1 MIGNVE
7 YAILLAV
14 LVITA
19 IMAAMILSPPLAEL
33 WDSLIWGR
41 R

>member
-1 MIGNVE
+1 MSDNVE

-14 LVITA
+14 LVIAA
-19 IMAAMILSPPLAEL
+19 IMAATVFSPPLAEL
-33 WDSLIWGR
+33 WDSLVWGR

>member
-1 MIGNVE
+1 MSDNVE

-14 LVITA
+14 LVIMA
-19 IMAAMILSPPLAEL
+19 IIVAMVFSPPLAEL
-33 WDSLIWGR
+33 WDSLVWGR